1 MSKIKVAHI
10 VNRLGFG
17 GVSVVAYHLLKALP
31 AERYELFL
39 YCLKKEI
46 VLPEVRESQVEK
58 FQKLGV
64 TVSFPDRDKRKF
76 YVVGDLCRWILRNRF
91 DILHT
96 HSYNPNIYGRLS
108 GVLYKDI
115 KIIGHYHNYYENK
128 WDADNSI
135 IFDQLLAQS
144 SDQLISCSKSVR
156 DHVSEKL
163 GIPPEKIE
171 VILYGS
177 DQNRFK
183 VRYDPVE
190 VKKEL
195 NIPRDRNVV
204 GIIGRISEQKA
215 QDDFIKAAKL
225 IKDAVPDTVFL
236 IVGQTDDDLLVNRLK
251 DLAVSLGID
260 RDIIYTGYISDVPKV
275 YSALDILVVPSR
287 WEGFGLILV
296 EAMASGKPIVAT
308 NVGPIPEVVISD
320 ETALLVPPSSPPS
333 IASSVISLLN
343 NPGRAREM
351 GQRGVERAKMF
362 SWERA
367 GRQLDLLY
375 KKLLQGSRRC

>member
-1 MSKIKVAHI
+1 MAKIKVAHI

-17 GVSVVAYHLLKALP
+17 GVSVAAYHLLKALP

-39 YCLKKEI
+39 YCLMKKI
-46 VLPEVRESQVEK
+46 NLPEVRESQVEK

-64 TVSFPDRDKRKF
+64 TVSFPEQDEKKF
-76 YVVGDLCRWILRNRF
+76 YGMGDLCRWILRNRI

-96 HSYNPNIYGRLS
+96 HSYKPNIYGRLS
-108 GVLYKDI
+108 GVLCKDI
-115 KIIGHYHNYYENK
+115 KIIGHYHNYYDNK
-128 WDADNSI
+128 WKADNSL
-135 IFDQLLAQS
+135 IFDQLLAHF

-156 DHVSEKL
+156 DHISEKL

-171 VILYGS
+171 VILYGT
-177 DQNRFK
+177 DLDRFK

-190 VKKEL
+190 VKKEM
-195 NIPRDRNVV
+195 NIPRDRKVV

-225 IKDAVPDTVFL
+225 IKDAVPNTVFL
-236 IVGQTDDDLLVNRLK
+236 IVGQTGIDLLVNRLK

-260 RDIIYTGYISDVPKV
+260 RDIIFTGYISDVSKV

-351 GQRGVERAKMF
+351 GQRGMERAKMF

-375 KKLLQGSRRC
+375 KKLLQGSQRC